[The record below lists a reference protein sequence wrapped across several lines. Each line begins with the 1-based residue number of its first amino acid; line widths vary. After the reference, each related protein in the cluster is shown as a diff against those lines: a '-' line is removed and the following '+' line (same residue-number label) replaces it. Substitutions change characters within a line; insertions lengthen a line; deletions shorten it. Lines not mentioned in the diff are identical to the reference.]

1 MMKSAA
7 KTSVTLRLIRM
18 LWPVVMK
25 NAAVSAIMAT
35 MRMRIRMW
43 TRMRMML
50 DDFDD
55 DEVVHDDSL
64 IVAGMLRM
72 LMTMTTTTVLTP
84 LH

>member
-1 MMKSAA
+1 
-7 KTSVTLRLIRM
+7 M